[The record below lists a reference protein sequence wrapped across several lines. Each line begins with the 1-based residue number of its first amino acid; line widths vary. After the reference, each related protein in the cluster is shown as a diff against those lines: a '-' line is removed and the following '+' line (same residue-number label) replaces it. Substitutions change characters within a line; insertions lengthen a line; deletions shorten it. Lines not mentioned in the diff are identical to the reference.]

1 MNDGRSPYQIA
12 VDFAQKDYDYYSKQ
26 GDRRRTQAAEITIEA
41 LSKVSIPIQPIASAQ
56 EGTCPICDNT
66 NEYGLYCSECGQRI
80 NEERIEHKEGSNEQ
94 TAEKESI

>member
-12 VDFAQKDYDYYSKQ
+12 IDFAQKDYDYYSKQ
-26 GDRRRTQAAEITIEA
+26 GDGRRTQAAEITLEA
-41 LSKVSIPIQPIASAQ
+41 LSKVRIPIQPVALAQ
-56 EGTCPICDNT
+56 DGTCPICDST